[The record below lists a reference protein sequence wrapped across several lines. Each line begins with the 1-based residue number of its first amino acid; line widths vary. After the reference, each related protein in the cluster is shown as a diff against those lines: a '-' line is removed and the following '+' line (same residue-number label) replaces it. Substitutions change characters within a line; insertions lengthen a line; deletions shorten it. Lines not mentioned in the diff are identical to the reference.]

1 MTQSL
6 GAEQAAM
13 KLIAQYGDDA
23 EVIAMLR
30 AAEYAALGDLDGL
43 AQWDDILAC
52 IAQLTR
58 EPPDP
63 KRLN

>member
-1 MTQSL
+1 
-6 GAEQAAM
+6 
-13 KLIAQYGDDA
+13 
-23 EVIAMLR
+23 MLR